1 MTQPTQPTSS
11 TTPGPRPMGVTILA
25 VLATIG
31 GVVGLLGSLGLM
43 ALASLAGGIWMILG
57 LLFIV
62 LSVAYLV
69 FAYGAWNLRP
79 WAWTLGVGLSAASIV
94 LTLLQLTQ
102 GATTIVSALISV
114 AISGV
119 ILYYLFTPEVKA
131 AFGRS

>member
-1 MTQPTQPTSS
+1 MTQPSQPTSS
-11 TTPGPRPMGVTILA
+11 ATPGPRPMGVTILA